1 MRNIKPAPKLVRL
14 PYNGVTKNSA
24 SKPLTIWFNH
34 TRLFQSRPGHPVQ
47 FQIRLATNE
56 GREDSVIVEQYDATI
71 GQVIEIIRVPIS
83 FIGLFQV
90 SR

>member
-34 TRLFQSRPGHPVQ
+34 AMLMQSRPGRNHQ
-47 FQIRLATNE
+47 FQIRLATNHE
-56 GREDSVIVEQYDATI
+56 REDSVIVEQCVDS
-71 GQVIEIIRVPIS
+71 VVFEVIRVPIS
-83 FIGLFQV
+83 FIHLFHV